1 MTITVFYTKSHKKV
15 FLNYY
20 FVSKHNKVGTI
31 LCSVKPSTFFF
42 FVLKGGYIMLSA
54 CFENAIYKSNFL
66 KIRVVFDE
74 KIIKILMENG
84 FLLWLKHN
92 ICSMMGF

>member
-1 MTITVFYTKSHKKV
+1 
-15 FLNYY
+15 
-20 FVSKHNKVGTI
+20 
-31 LCSVKPSTFFF
+31 
-42 FVLKGGYIMLSA
+42 MLSA